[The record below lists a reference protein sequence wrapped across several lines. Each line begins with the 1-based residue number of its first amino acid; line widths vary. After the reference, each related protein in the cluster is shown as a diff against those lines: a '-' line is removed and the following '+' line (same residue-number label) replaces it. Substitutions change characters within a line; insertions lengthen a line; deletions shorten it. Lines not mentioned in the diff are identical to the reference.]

1 MHLRGLNLH
10 TVKILRDKIGIWA
23 ALYTLVGAAT
33 CFLVLSAA
41 KSQDVKQFLLY
52 LLCANGAVLGLRL
65 ITGHSLLPA
74 GFLVLLLGVE
84 DLNLPEL
91 LFIAFTVTLLNE
103 LQRDRG
109 RPPLMTIM
117 FAVANITIGL
127 ASAQLAYRM
136 TASWHASA
144 LFPLPIIASSFVLL
158 FNYGLARTLL
168 ARGNSPLVGIYRSEC
183 RPVLPWFIAAAY
195 LAYLVRCAS
204 VESGVHA
211 AVITL
216 PILFVLDRGY
226 RAWSVA
232 RENHASELALLHQRT
247 LETLSVVINARDYSA
262 NQHLHRVQVYAKALG
277 RELGLNAVDLDDLHV
292 ATLVYNIGQLGVPDH
307 ILLKPGT
314 LTQDEWEKVKTHPVT
329 GAEMLARMN
338 FPVGVRAIVQ
348 THHEKW
354 DGTGYPARLKGDQIP
369 IGARILAVVDS
380 LDALASDR
388 PFRRAL
394 PIRDAMEQL
403 SQESGKSF
411 DPRVMAILERRY
423 MELESKAWE
432 EARHNQT
439 GVSAS
444 PSASRD
450 LGKLAARL
458 LVESDLPASSVVSPI
473 VSARQETQLLQIL
486 ASEVAPTMQFE
497 EIAAAAEK
505 CLGQI
510 IHYDTLALYVRRGE
524 KVEPVALLG
533 RNKHRF
539 LKEAVPIPAS
549 LSGRALRD
557 NIPVLNG
564 NPALE
569 CCYIQD
575 AAMIHPLQ
583 SALVMPLEGREG
595 PAAVLTLYHVSRDAF
610 TRDHLRFVK
619 AAGSHIGVAVEG
631 ALRYQDAENL
641 AATDHLTGVANNRSL
656 ALHLERELSRA
667 SREKVS
673 IGVLVCDL
681 NGFKQINDRFGHV
694 RGNEVLQ
701 RVALGLKEICR
712 SSDYL
717 ARLGGDEFVVVV
729 PGLKEELGRSYATRL
744 EAVTVEAGWAVCG
757 EHCLSLSV
765 GIAIYPE
772 DGEDPKA
779 LLTEADR
786 RMYQAKEA
794 HKRQHEISRK
804 LLSEGAAT

>member
-1 MHLRGLNLH
+1 L
-10 TVKILRDKIGIWA
+10 TIVKISRDKVGIWA
-23 ALYTLVGAAT
+23 AVYTLVGAVT
-33 CFLVLSAA
+33 CVLNLSTA
-41 KSQDVKQFLLY
+41 KSHDVKQFLLY
-52 LLCANGAVLGLRL
+52 LVCANAAVLGLRL

-109 RPPLMTIM
+109 RPPLVTVM

-127 ASAQLAYRM
+127 ASAQLVYRM
-136 TASWHASA
+136 TANWHASA

-168 ARGNSPLVGIYRSEC
+168 ARGTAPLIGIYRSEC

-211 AVITL
+211 ALITL

-226 RAWSVA
+226 RAWSEA
-232 RENHASELALLHQRT
+232 RENHAAELALLHQRT

-262 NQHLHRVQVYAKALG
+262 NQHLHRVQVYSKAIG
-277 RELGLNAVDLDDLHV
+277 KELGLNASELDDLHV

-354 DGTGYPARLKGDQIP
+354 DGSGYPANVKGEQIP
-369 IGARILAVVDS
+369 IGARILAAVDS

-394 PIRDAMEQL
+394 PIRDAMEQII
-403 SQESGKSF
+403 QESGRSF
-411 DPRVMAILERRY
+411 DPRVVDILERRY
-423 MELESKAWE
+423 MELESKAWV
-432 EARHNQT
+432 EARQNQT
-439 GVSAS
+439 IAPS

-458 LVESDLPASSVVSPI
+458 LVESDSSANSVVSPI
-473 VSARQETQLLQIL
+473 VSARQETQLLQVL
-486 ASEVAPTMQFE
+486 ATDVAPALQFE

-510 IHYDTLALYVRRGE
+510 IHYDTLVLYVRRGE
-524 KVEPVALLG
+524 KVEPVCLRG
-533 RNKHRF
+533 RNAYRF
-539 LKEAVPIPAS
+539 LREPVPIAAC

-557 NIPVLNG
+557 NVPVVNG
-564 NPALE
+564 NPSLE
-569 CCYIQD
+569 CCYVQD

-583 SALVMPLEGREG
+583 SALVVPLEGREG
-595 PAAVLTLYHVSRDAF
+595 AAGVLTLYHVSRDAF
-610 TRDHLRFVK
+610 SRDHLRFVK
-619 AAGSHIGVAVEG
+619 AAGSHLGVALEG
-631 ALRYQDAENL
+631 AQRYQDAENL
-641 AATDHLTGVANNRSL
+641 AGTDHLTGVANNRSL

-667 SREKVS
+667 SRENAS

-681 NGFKQINDRFGHV
+681 NGFKQVNDRFGHL

-701 RVALGLKEICR
+701 RAALGFKEICR

-729 PGLKEELGRSYATRL
+729 PGLKEELGDSYASRL
-744 EAVTVEAGWAVCG
+744 EAVAVEAGWSVCG
-757 EHCLSLSV
+757 EQCLSLSV
-765 GIAIYPE
+765 GIAIYPA
-772 DGEDPKA
+772 DGADPES
-779 LLTEADR
+779 LLMEADR
-786 RMYQAKEA
+786 RMYQAKEQ
-794 HKRQHEISRK
+794 HKRGQR